1 MATTEVEVPGIRPEL
16 PRRRPVWV
24 EWLTTTDHKKI
35 GTMYMV
41 TAFCFFLVGG
51 VLAMVI
57 RTNLLIPSGALGNFS
72 TYNQMFSMH
81 GTVMIFLFV
90 MPITVGI
97 SNYVVPLM
105 IGAADMAF
113 PRVNAFSYWTFPLGG
128 TIIMCGFFSPQGA
141 AQAGWT
147 SYPPLSER
155 TLVGSSPGFGEDVWI
170 IGLIVVGI
178 GSLLGAINLLVTMFK
193 MRAPGMT
200 LYRMP
205 IFCWTSM
212 VTSLLLVLALPTFT
226 SALVALYVDRN
237 WGGHF
242 FDPSVGGGGVILY
255 QNIFWFFAHPEVYI
269 LILPSMG
276 IVSEVIPV
284 FSRKPL
290 FGYRAFIWAT
300 LAIGT
305 LSFGVWS
312 HHMFVTG
319 ATYSPFFTVMTA
331 AIAVPTGV
339 KFFNWTATMW
349 GGRIRMTT
357 AMYFAIGFLL
367 MFLIGGVDGVFLGS
381 PPVDFQLHATYWVVA
396 HIHYVLFGGA
406 AMGILCGFYF
416 WWPKWSGRF
425 LDERLGKIHFWLWFI
440 GGNLAFMPMHI
451 DGLLGMP
458 RRVASY
464 LPRFQMLND
473 LSTVGAYLLG
483 IGAIVFV
490 INVLITAR
498 KPRTAPNDPW
508 EANSLEWATT
518 SPPPP
523 WNFDSVPR
531 IRSERPVYDMRMAA
545 AAASGHAASA
555 SLDDPPDDPPV
566 DPPFG
571 SGPSAGSEA

>member
-1 MATTEVEVPGIRPEL
+1 MAISEAEVQGIRPE
-16 PRRRPVWV
+16 PVRRRSAWV
-24 EWLTTTDHKKI
+24 EWFTTTDHKKI

-41 TAFCFFLVGG
+41 TAFIYFIIGG
-51 VLAMVI
+51 GLAMVV
-57 RTNLLIPSGALGNFS
+57 RTNLLVPAGLLGNYS
-72 TYNQMFSMH
+72 TYNQMFTMH
-81 GTVMIFLFV
+81 ATVMIFLFV
-90 MPITVGI
+90 MPMTVGI
-97 SNYVVPLM
+97 ANYVVPLM

-113 PRVNAFSYWTFPLGG
+113 PRVNSFSYCLFPLGG
-128 TIIMCGFFSPQGA
+128 IVVMCGFISPYGA
-141 AQAGWT
+141 AASGWT
-147 SYPPLSER
+147 SYPPLSEHE
-155 TLVGSSPGFGEDVWI
+155 VIGSAPGYGQDLWI
-170 IGLIVVGI
+170 LGLIVVGI
-178 GSLLGAINLLVTMFK
+178 GTLLGAINLMVTMFK

-200 LYRMP
+200 MYRMP
-205 IFCWTSM
+205 IFCWTTM

-226 SALVALYVDRN
+226 SALIALYVDRN
-237 WGGHF
+237 FGGHF
-242 FDPSVGGGGVILY
+242 FDPSIGGGGAILY

-319 ATYSPFFTVMTA
+319 AAYSPFFTIMTA
-331 AIAVPTGV
+331 AIAIPTGV

-349 GGRIRMTT
+349 GGRIRLTS

-367 MFLIGGVDGVFLGS
+367 LFLIGGVDGVFLGS
-381 PPVDFQLHATYWVVA
+381 PPVDYQLHATYWVVS

-406 AMGILCGFYF
+406 AFGILCGFYF
-416 WWPKWSGRF
+416 WWPKWTGRF

-440 GGNLAFMPMHI
+440 GANLAFMPMHI
-451 DGLLGMP
+451 DGLEGM
-458 RRVASY
+458 RRRIASY
-464 LPRFQMLND
+464 LPQFQTLNII
-473 LSTVGAYLLG
+473 STVGAYILG
-483 IGAIVFV
+483 IGAIIFV
-490 INVLITAR
+490 VNVIVTAR

-523 WNFDSVPR
+523 WNFDFLPR
-531 IRSERPVYDMRMAA
+531 VRSERPVYDMRIAA
-545 AAASGHAASA
+545 AAAQAADA
-555 SLDDPPDDPPV
+555 LLDDPPDDPAP
-566 DPPFG
+566 DAPTPDG
-571 SGPSAGSEA
+571 GPSAGSEE